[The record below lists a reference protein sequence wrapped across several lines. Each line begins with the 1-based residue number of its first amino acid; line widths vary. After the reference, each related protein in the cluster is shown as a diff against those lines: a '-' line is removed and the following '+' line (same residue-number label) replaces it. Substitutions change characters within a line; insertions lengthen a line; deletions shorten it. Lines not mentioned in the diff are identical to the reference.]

1 MRHPVLLVGAIVFV
15 VGVGAAAA
23 QAPAPAAHAAVTPA
37 DLKWGPPPPALPA
50 GAQAAVLQGDPGG
63 TGPFVVRVKIPDGYT
78 IQPHWHPNDEHVTV
92 LEGELLF
99 GMGDKFDAAA
109 LHGYAVGSYI
119 VTPKEMRHYV
129 RAKGAT
135 TIQVHGMGPFTLT
148 YVNAADDPRIK
159 KPSQ

>member
-1 MRHPVLLVGAIVFV
+1 MRHRVLMVGAVVFV
-15 VGVGAAAA
+15 LGVGAAAA
-23 QAPAPAAHAAVTPA
+23 QAPAPAAHTAVTPA

-50 GAQAAVLQGDPGG
+50 GAQAAVLEGDPGQD
-63 TGPFVVRVKIPDGYT
+63 GPFVVRVKLPDGYA

-99 GMGDKFDAAA
+99 AMGDKFDASA
-109 LHGYAVGSYI
+109 LRGYPIGSYL
-119 VTPKEMRHYV
+119 VAMKEMRHFV

-135 TIQVHGMGPFTLT
+135 TIQVHGIGPFTLT
-148 YVNAADDPRIK
+148 YVNAADDPRLK